1 MQILQPLLLVALL
14 ALPVIVVLHI
24 VRQRKQRVA
33 VPSLLLWRD
42 LPRPPE
48 GKRLNRL
55 PLTLLLLLHLLVA
68 ALLALALARPQFV
81 GALLGTPTHTI
92 VLIDTSTSMGARSGA
107 TTRLGEAQQQA
118 SDLVRAL
125 RGGDQISVLAVG
137 TQARLID
144 AGGAAD
150 APRLLQSLNA
160 LRAGGSG
167 TQLAEGLTLAEATLR
182 PELTNRVVVLSDDA
196 LGPLPASLEARS
208 VSADVTWRSVG
219 ANAANR
225 AIVAFA
231 ARPWGGDN
239 RVQLYARV
247 ANFADQPELVT
258 LYLRADGEQIDQRQV
273 ALDANGQSEQVW
285 TIPARSGRVEAVID
299 GGDALPADDTAVV
312 QLAPRRPVSAVLVS
326 DEPEVLGRALA
337 ALPELELTT
346 VAAASY
352 EPTPA
357 DITIFDGVAPPA
369 ALPPGGVLLIAPPVG
384 TAALSVTSQGL
395 LPPSEL
401 RSQGALLQGLSF
413 SGVDFGLVSRFAP
426 PVWGDVLLAADDAPL
441 IVRGRV
447 ERSEVA
453 VWAFALRD
461 GNLPARLAFP
471 LLVARTVRDLTPAPL
486 PTGVAAG
493 APLNVETSPRAD
505 ALQLVAPDGNITT
518 RPAAPLVALNP
529 LTEAGVYT
537 LREQAA
543 GTTLYEGYIAVN
555 AGSAI
560 ESDLRADAPPQLQ
573 EQPTQAASGG
583 TTAEGRELWPYLAG
597 LALVV
602 LLAEWVYSQRPR
614 VARRSA

>member
-1 MQILQPLLLVALL
+1 
-14 ALPVIVVLHI
+14 
-24 VRQRKQRVA
+24 
-33 VPSLLLWRD
+33 
-42 LPRPPE
+42 
-48 GKRLNRL
+48 
-55 PLTLLLLLHLLVA
+55 
-68 ALLALALARPQFV
+68 
-81 GALLGTPTHTI
+81 
-92 VLIDTSTSMGARSGA
+92 
-107 TTRLGEAQQQA
+107 
-118 SDLVRAL
+118 
-125 RGGDQISVLAVG
+125 
-137 TQARLID
+137 
-144 AGGAAD
+144 
-150 APRLLQSLNA
+150 
-160 LRAGGSG
+160 
-167 TQLAEGLTLAEATLR
+167 
-182 PELTNRVVVLSDDA
+182 
-196 LGPLPASLEARS
+196 
-208 VSADVTWRSVG
+208 
-219 ANAANR
+219 
-225 AIVAFA
+225 
-231 ARPWGGDN
+231 
-239 RVQLYARV
+239 
-247 ANFADQPELVT
+247 
-258 LYLRADGEQIDQRQV
+258 
-273 ALDANGQSEQVW
+273 
-285 TIPARSGRVEAVID
+285 
-299 GGDALPADDTAVV
+299 
-312 QLAPRRPVSAVLVS
+312 
-326 DEPEVLGRALA
+326 
-337 ALPELELTT
+337 
-346 VAAASY
+346 
-352 EPTPA
+352 
-357 DITIFDGVAPPA
+357 
-369 ALPPGGVLLIAPPVG
+369 
-384 TAALSVTSQGL
+384 
-395 LPPSEL
+395 
-401 RSQGALLQGLSF
+401 
-413 SGVDFGLVSRFAP
+413 
-426 PVWGDVLLAADDAPL
+426 VLLAADDAPL